1 MEWRIAQAKQQF
13 SELMQAALSEPQ
25 PIYKRNQ
32 LMAFLVE
39 AELFQE
45 FLEWRKQ
52 KQLKSISDA
61 FDEIRAIAAEEDFVL
76 DVPSRQDRD
85 NPFLEDE

>member
-1 MEWRIAQAKQQF
+1 MEWKIAQAKQQF

-52 KQLKSISDA
+52 TQLKSIADT

-76 DVPSRQDRD
+76 ETPSRQERN